1 MAQTPIT
8 AEVYLVAASGKR
20 QIDPKAKVTAKNI
33 DKYRPSA
40 TTVAKATRRL
50 RSLGFD
56 VPLAGVT
63 LTLSGPV
70 SLFETVFQM
79 RFDTTGSYPVPI
91 SDPVI
96 PVSLRRLV
104 AGITF
109 GGAARLFE

>member
-1 MAQTPIT
+1 MAETPIT
-8 AEVYLVAASGKR
+8 AEVYLVTASGKR
-20 QIDPKAKVTAKNI
+20 QMDPKAKVTAKNI
-33 DKYRPSA
+33 DEFRPSA
-40 TTVAKATRRL
+40 ATVAKATRRL

-79 RFDTTGSYPVPI
+79 RFDTTGPDPLPI

-96 PVSLRRLV
+96 PPSLQDLV

-109 GGAARLFE
+109 GGPARLFE